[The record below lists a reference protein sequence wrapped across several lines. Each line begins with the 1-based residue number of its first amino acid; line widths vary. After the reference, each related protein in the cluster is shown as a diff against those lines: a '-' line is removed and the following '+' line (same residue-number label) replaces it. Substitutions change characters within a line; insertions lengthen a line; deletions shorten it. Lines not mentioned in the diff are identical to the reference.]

1 MASAANFKFP
11 GTTAD
16 ATLERALPQNL
27 EAERSVLGA
36 ILIENHVLNA
46 AIEKLKPEDFFFD
59 AHRRIF
65 NYMIQLGEAQ
75 QAIDLVTLSDQLRRK
90 GELEAAGGA
99 AYLSQLVDGVPRVSN
114 LEHYARIIRKAA
126 RARRL
131 IYAADSLKEVIFAGE
146 DPIPSVQHIA
156 SLTEE

>member
-1 MASAANFKFP
+1 MGAAPNFKFP

-16 ATLERALPQNL
+16 ATLERPLPQNI

-36 ILIENHVLNA
+36 ILIENHALNA
-46 AIEKLKPEDFFFD
+46 AIEKLKPEDFFSD

-75 QAIDLVTLSDQLRRK
+75 QAIDLVTLTDQLRRK

-99 AYLSQLVDGVPRVSN
+99 AYLAPLGDGLPPVWN
-114 LEHYARIIRKAA
+114 LE
-126 RARRL
+126 
-131 IYAADSLKEVIFAGE
+131 
-146 DPIPSVQHIA
+146 
-156 SLTEE
+156 T